1 MTTAKKLYETLLD
14 QWKSGKNAELKL
26 ICENGRLKV
35 TLYADLGPW
44 AQPEGLRTPSFGNEG
59 LHKVSPGRLRRRER
73 RAAERAA
80 AEQAAA
86 KYAATLKAAAEEA
99 DAAAAEEVCS
109 SKIDAGK
116 AAAKKVDVKKAAA
129 AEKVDVEN
137 DAKKAAAEECSAEKA
152 AAVKADVVVIVETAA
167 VKEVDEVELATT
179 ENAASTSC
187 LGRGKSAKVQTS
199 CLNCDV
205 VMTPDHQCNSTPEVV
220 EEQQPPLPLCHYC
233 CHRGSGK
240 YPVHYFLQC
249 VCDDWPCTCWCYC
262 TDAQLEHKQLVFPAG
277 FGLPGYKMKTVNA
290 EDRPK
295 ASALAE
301 ARTGK
306 ARPCD
311 NPSCMEDFEKDN
323 ARALGQM

>member
-1 MTTAKKLYETLLD
+1 MTSANKLYETLLD
-14 QWKSGKNAELKL
+14 QWKSGKNAE
-26 ICENGRLKV
+26 
-35 TLYADLGPW
+35 
-44 AQPEGLRTPSFGNEG
+44 

-116 AAAKKVDVKKAAA
+116 AAAKKVDVKEAAA

-199 CLNCDV
+199 CSNCDV

-323 ARALGQM
+323 ARALGQL